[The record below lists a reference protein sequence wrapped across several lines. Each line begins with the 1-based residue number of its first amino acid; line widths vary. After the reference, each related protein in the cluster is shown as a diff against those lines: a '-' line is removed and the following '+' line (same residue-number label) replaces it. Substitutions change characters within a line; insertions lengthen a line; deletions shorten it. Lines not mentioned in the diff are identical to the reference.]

1 MTIHPSV
8 PAARQFRHAVTVAGL
23 LVLAACGTANRT
35 GEGAALSA
43 GGYLT
48 AIRTENGLPALSS
61 DPALEKA
68 ALQQAGY
75 MAQTG
80 RMAHTTR
87 LGRDFASRIRANG
100 IEGAAAENI
109 ASGQK
114 DLGSLFTA
122 WKNSAGHRRNMLD
135 PRFSRYGLAYV
146 ADGSSG
152 RRYWALVLAR

>member
-8 PAARQFRHAVTVAGL
+8 IAARRFRHAVTVAGL
-23 LVLAACGTANRT
+23 LALAACGSVSPT
-35 GEGAALSA
+35 GEGAAVSA

-61 DPALEKA
+61 DPVLERA

-80 RMAHTTR
+80 RMTHTTR
-87 LGRDFASRIRANG
+87 LGRDFASRIRDNG

-122 WKNSAGHRRNMLD
+122 WKNSAGHRRNILD
-135 PRFSRYGLAYV
+135 PRFSRYGLAYT
-146 ADGSSG
+146 ADANSG
-152 RRYWALVLAR
+152 RRYWALVLGR

>member
-8 PAARQFRHAVTVAGL
+8 PAARRFRHAFTVAGL

-87 LGRDFASRIRANG
+87 LGRDFASRMRSNG

-109 ASGQK
+109 ATGQK

-122 WKNSAGHRRNMLD
+122 WKNSAGHRRNMRD
-135 PRFSRYGLAYV
+135 PRFSRYGLAYT
-146 ADGSSG
+146 ADAESG
-152 RRYWALVLAR
+152 RRYWALVLGR

>member
-8 PAARQFRHAVTVAGL
+8 PAARRFRHAVTVAGL

-35 GEGAALSA
+35 GEGTALSA

-87 LGRDFASRIRANG
+87 LGRDFASRIRDNG

-146 ADGSSG
+146 ADDNG
-152 RRYWALVLAR
+152 RRYWVLVLAR

>member
-1 MTIHPSV
+1 MRIHSRV
-8 PAARQFRHAVTVAGL
+8 TAAHHFRQVACAVGL
-23 LVLAACGTANRT
+23 LSLAACGTANRT
-35 GEGAALSA
+35 GDGAALSA

-61 DPALEKA
+61 DPALERA

-87 LGRDFASRIRANG
+87 LGRDFASRIRDNG

-135 PRFSRYGLAYV
+135 PRFSRYGLAYT
-146 ADGSSG
+146 ADADSG
-152 RRYWALVLAR
+152 RRYWALVLGR